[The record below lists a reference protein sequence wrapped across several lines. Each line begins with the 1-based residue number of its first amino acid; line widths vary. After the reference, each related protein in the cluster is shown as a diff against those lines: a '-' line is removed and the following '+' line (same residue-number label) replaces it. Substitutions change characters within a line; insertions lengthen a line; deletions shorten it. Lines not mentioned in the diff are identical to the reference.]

1 MRELSIFVDE
11 SGDKTSK
18 TRYFIL
24 TLVIHDQ
31 SCSIANETIAYERS
45 LASADLPNI
54 PFHSEPL
61 LNGHDE
67 YEELE
72 PKQRKKLLSAFG
84 ALTRYLPIQYKAFV
98 YRRREFPNIEKLAAR
113 MRRDVSEMIADHL
126 AYFQGFDHVKLY
138 YDNGQAIVKK
148 ALDEA
153 IYSTLSKE
161 AVVKKRTTMTEYRLA
176 QVADYLCTIE
186 LAAVKYAAKENGATY
201 DKFFGGVGSFKK
213 NWLKQARRKML
224 RS

>member
-1 MRELSIFVDE
+1 M
-11 SGDKTSK
+11 
-18 TRYFIL
+18 
-24 TLVIHDQ
+24 
-31 SCSIANETIAYERS
+31 
-45 LASADLPNI
+45 
-54 PFHSEPL
+54 
-61 LNGHDE
+61 
-67 YEELE
+67 
-72 PKQRKKLLSAFG
+72 QR
-84 ALTRYLPIQYKAFV
+84 LPIQHKTFLYK
-98 YRRREFPNIEKLAAR
+98 RSEFPNIEKLAAR
-113 MRRDVSEMIADHL
+113 MRRDASEMIADHL

>member
-1 MRELSIFVDE
+1 MQELSIFVDE

-18 TRYFIL
+18 SRYFIL

-31 SCSIANETIAYERS
+31 SCSIASEITAYERS
-45 LASADLPNI
+45 LASANLPNI

-61 LNGHDE
+61 LNGHGE
-67 YEELE
+67 YGELE
-72 PKQRKKLLSAFG
+72 PRQRKKLLSAFG
-84 ALTRYLPIQYKAFV
+84 ALTRYLPIQYQAFV
-98 YRRREFPNIEKLAAR
+98 YRRREFPDIEKLVAR
-113 MRRDVSEMIADHL
+113 MKRDASGMIMSHL
-126 AYFQGFDHVKLY
+126 VYFQGFDQVKLY

-161 AVVKKRTTMTEYRLA
+161 AIVKKRTTMTEYRLA

-224 RS
+224 RP